1 MKLMK
6 RALVGIIATGLMG
19 CIADDTPSQHS
30 STSISSSVPSQA
42 SSTPASMSSA
52 PASVSSST
60 SSSPI
65 ASSSPVVSSSAP
77 ANVTLT
83 LQENAAGFCSVLGM
97 VDTKHTGFTGSGFVD
112 TENQQGADAI
122 WKINATQAGPAT
134 VTVRF
139 ANGGGSARSG
149 SLEINGASA
158 ANYQLDDTGAWTTW
172 QEETH
177 SVNLQAGENT
187 LRLVATSSSG
197 LANID
202 AVVIDG
208 SGITPV
214 NCANQSSSTPAS
226 SQGQT
231 SSTASSIS
239 VSPPTD
245 IGNTTNLSQQC
256 IRLVTDNSV
265 NWDESGISSEQEIV
279 KCLAE
284 SLGQPIGYG
293 ENARGG
299 FDAGGN
305 SKLVVIKKGTGV
317 LPEQQLLDAIS
328 TEAPNWI
335 VFDKDDFAGD
345 TGLAMYRLHCEDASV
360 LSALGGATTA
370 ECLDHNLWCNNR
382 GIASDNCAAT
392 FFNERLNDS
401 NLPIRNPMIAGN
413 TTLDGRGSN
422 ATFLFSGF
430 KIGADSSGVSTY
442 KSQSVIVTHLDFLG
456 AGHTEDH
463 NLDPDMLRST
473 GESQDIWIHKNTFSV
488 TGDSAFDVKV
498 GAFNITMSFNRIVDV
513 KRSTL
518 HGSSDSRT
526 INEQITTT
534 MHNNMF
540 ITSDS
545 FYDAGRS
552 TARRVPLLRRGKSHM
567 FNNVFINYWK
577 DFASIRK
584 GGQLLFEDNIFLGL
598 DAVQSEKDDPA
609 AAFDE
614 WVIDNLSD
622 AVLDEGAFNT
632 DGSKAFFA
640 TQNCRLNNNFQGD
653 LVGGNGA
660 AVNMSADY
668 SALSQ
673 KIKSDGY
680 LMVGQ
685 ALVDYTNL
693 TAGREGQIPYNSP
706 LSPGRD
712 AILAMAQPAC
722 LQ

>member
-6 RALVGIIATGLMG
+6 HALAGVIATSLIG
-19 CIADDTPSQHS
+19 CVGDGTPSESS
-30 STSISSSVPSQA
+30 STQVSSSAPSQA
-42 SSTPASMSSA
+42 SSSQAPISSA
-52 PASVSSST
+52 PVISSTPTT
-60 SSSPI
+60 SSS
-65 ASSSPVVSSSAP
+65 SPATM
-77 ANVTLT
+77 NLT
-83 LQENAAGFCSVLGM
+83 IQENATGFCGALGII
-97 VDTKHTGFTGSGFVD
+97 DTKHTGFTGAGFVD
-112 TENQQGADAI
+112 TENQSGADI
-122 WKINATQAGPAT
+122 TWKINASQAGAANI
-134 VTVRF
+134 TVRF

-149 SLEINGASA
+149 SLDINGAA
-158 ANYQLDDTGAWTTW
+158 AASYQLNDTGAWATW
-172 QEETH
+172 QEETQ

-187 LRLVATSSSG
+187 LRLVATGSSG

-202 AVVIDG
+202 AIVIDG
-208 SGITPV
+208 SGIAPL

-239 VSPPTD
+239 VSLPID
-245 IGNTTNLSQQC
+245 IGNNSNLSPEC

-305 SKLVVIKKGTGV
+305 SNLVVIKKGTGV
-317 LPEQQLLDAIS
+317 LPEKQLLDAIS

-360 LSALGGATTA
+360 LSALGGASTA
-370 ECLDHNLWCNNR
+370 ECLDHNLWCSNR
-382 GIASDNCAAT
+382 GINSSSCAAT
-392 FFNERLNDS
+392 FFNDRLNDK
-401 NLPIRNPMIAGN
+401 NLPIRNPMVAGH
-413 TTLDGRGSN
+413 TTIDGRGSN

-430 KIGADSSGVSTY
+430 KIGADSSGASTY
-442 KSQSVIVTHLDFLG
+442 KSQSVIITHLDFLG

-463 NLDPDMLRST
+463 GLDPDMLRST
-473 GESQDIWIHKNTFSV
+473 GESQDIWIHKNTFSI

-540 ITSDS
+540 ITTDS

-552 TARRVPLLRRGKSHM
+552 TGRRVPLLRRGKSHM
-567 FNNVFINYWK
+567 FNNVFVNYWK
-577 DFASIRK
+577 DFASIRV
-584 GGQLLFEDNIFLGL
+584 GGQLLLEDNIFLGL
-598 DAVQSEKDDPA
+598 DAIQSEKDDPA

-614 WVIDNLSD
+614 WVMDNLSD
-622 AVLDEGAFNT
+622 AVLRDGGFTT
-632 DGSKAFFA
+632 DGTKAFFA
-640 TQNCRLNNNFQGD
+640 SQDCRLNNSYQGD
-653 LVGGNGA
+653 IVGGNGA
-660 AVNMSADY
+660 AVNMNADY
-668 SALSQ
+668 SALS
-673 KIKSDGY
+673 KRIKDDEY
-680 LMVGQ
+680 FMVGQ
-685 ALVDYTNL
+685 DLVDYPNL
-693 TAGREGQIPYNSP
+693 TAGKQGQIPYNSP
-706 LSPGRD
+706 LSPGRS
-712 AILAMAQPAC
+712 AILAMQQVSC
-722 LQ
+722 LN